1 MIKLTTIGWGNG
13 QSNLL
18 DAFYDNFWNE
28 VEITSIVSMSDDWR
42 TTWEL
47 MWAFKDELG
56 LHLPP
61 PGDLRRCLF
70 SLSGS
75 KYRDYFKLV
84 FEYIF
89 LNEESIQNFTVLE
102 LFRQVNRE
110 LLFFWRAWDLKE
122 ELKKFVELESW
133 DLYSMLKNEYGNI
146 LDFKL
151 PLTRGLKWHKFWN
164 ILMASLYY
172 NFEKNK
178 VNPKG
183 RESTL
188 GWYDTMIHFMHN
200 LLDVRGNVIPVTTKR
215 ARIRAILWNWD
226 IIESQDR
233 ISNVAEYSAGI
244 ADLEL
249 ADCSTWASHDT
260 QVHESIVWAD
270 YILVWPWDLFTSII
284 SNFIIWWVKESLQ
297 ESNAKIIYIWNST
310 NKWWETMWLTQVDF
324 INKIERFL
332 GKRIDYFI
340 LNDKKPILSEEEK
353 IAFKNDISVKGWDF
367 LFLSPGEKSELIRR
381 KIEVIEA
388 DLLDNHSFYKHN
400 KQKISKIILDIINN

>member
-1 MIKLTTIGWGNG
+1 MIKLTTIWWGNG

-18 DAFYDNFWNE
+18 DAFYDNFGSD
-28 VEITSIVSMSDDWR
+28 VEITSIVSMSDDGR

-47 MWAFKDELG
+47 MWAFKDELW

-75 KYRDYFKLV
+75 QYRDYFTLV

-89 LNEESIQNFTVLE
+89 LNEESIQNFTVFE
-102 LFRQVNRE
+102 LFTQVNKE
-110 LLFFWRAWDLKE
+110 LLFFWRAGDLKE
-122 ELKKFVELESW
+122 ELKKFVELETW

-172 NFEKNK
+172 NFEKN
-178 VNPKG
+178 
-183 RESTL
+183 
-188 GWYDTMIHFMHN
+188 YDTMIDFMHN
-200 LLDVRGNVIPVTTKR
+200 LLEVKGKVIPVTIKK
-215 ARIRAILWNWD
+215 ARIRAILWNWE

-249 ADCSTWASHDT
+249 ADCSTWASHDSK
-260 QVHESIVWAD
+260 VHDSIVNSD

-284 SNFIIWWVKESLQ
+284 SNFIIWGVKESLQ
-297 ESNAKIIYIWNST
+297 QSNAKIIYIWNST
-310 NKWWETMWLTQVDF
+310 NKWWETMGLTQLDF

-332 GKRIDYFI
+332 WKRIDYFI

-353 IAFKNDISVKGWDF
+353 IAFKNDISVKWWDF
-367 LFLSPGEKSELIRR
+367 LFLSPWEKSELIRR
-381 KIEVIEA
+381 KIQVIEA

-400 KQKISKIILDIINN
+400 KQKISKIILDIIKN

>member
-1 MIKLTTIGWGNG
+1 MTKITTIWGWNG

-18 DAFYDNFWNE
+18 DAFYDYFPENI
-28 VEITSIVSMSDDWR
+28 EITSIVSMSDDGR

-47 MWAFKDELG
+47 MGAFKDELW

-70 SLSGS
+70 SLSSS

-89 LNEESIQNFTVLE
+89 LNEEKIQNFTIFE
-102 LFRQVNRE
+102 LFTQVNKE
-110 LLFFWRAWDLKE
+110 LLFFGRWWDLKD
-122 ELKKFVELESW
+122 ELKKFVELESG
-133 DLYSMLKNEYGNI
+133 DLYNLLKTEYKNI

-151 PLTRGLKWHKFWN
+151 PLSSALKGHKFGN

-172 NFEKNK
+172 NFDKN
-178 VNPKG
+178 
-183 RESTL
+183 
-188 GWYDTMIHFMHN
+188 YDEMIKFMHS
-200 LLDVRGNVIPVTTKR
+200 LLDVRANVIPVTTKK
-215 ARIRAILWNWD
+215 ARIRAILWNGE

-249 ADCSTWASHDT
+249 AECSASASHNT
-260 QVHESIVWAD
+260 QVHNAIVWAD
-270 YILVWPWDLFTSII
+270 YIIVWPGDLFTSII
-284 SNFIIWWVKESLQ
+284 SNFIIWGVKQSLL

-310 NKWWETMWLTQVDF
+310 NKWWETMWLTQLDF

-332 GKRIDYFI
+332 GKRIDYFV
-340 LNDKKPILSEEEK
+340 LNNQKPELSEDQK
-353 IAFKNDISVKGWDF
+353 IAFQNDISVKWWDY
-367 LFLSPGEKSELIRR
+367 LFLTPGEKSELIRR
-381 KIEVIEA
+381 KVEVIEA
-388 DLLDNHSFYKHN
+388 DLLDDNSFYKHN
-400 KQKISKIILDIINN
+400 RQKISKVILDIIN